1 MGMRDTINGALEVT
15 RLAFDAA
22 AAVAS
27 VVVAIPI
34 AFAIGEA
41 TTMARAVRGD
51 ITPAAADRSA
61 DGSTRLHSASDIA
74 PAPLVLRGDAYREN
88 RPARVLSVRRDS

>member
-1 MGMRDTINGALEVT
+1 MGVRDTVNGALAVT

-51 ITPAAADRSA
+51 ITPAPADRSA
-61 DGSTRLHSASDIA
+61 DGSARLHSASDIG
-74 PAPLVLRGDAYREN
+74 PAPLVLRGGAYREN
-88 RPARVLSVRRDS
+88 RPARALSVRRDS

>member
-1 MGMRDTINGALEVT
+1 MGVRDTVNGAFGVT

-27 VVVAIPI
+27 IVVAIPV

-41 TTMARAVRGD
+41 TTMARAARGD
-51 ITPAAADRSA
+51 ITPATTDATISGR
-61 DGSTRLHSASDIA
+61 TRLRGA
-74 PAPLVLRGDAYREN
+74 PHLAPSRPSPARSPRDAY
-88 RPARVLSVRRDS
+88 LGS